1 MNTVE
6 MTGKTPEEAIEFA
19 LKELDAERG
28 EVEIDVVNRGKSG
41 ILGIGGEPARVRVTL
56 IEQPSDLARVATEV
70 LEDLI
75 ERMDVVA
82 SVHLKQAYN
91 EEVDG
96 PIIEVDGEDSGLL
109 IGRRG
114 ETLRSLQFIV
124 SFICAKRM
132 GERVNLFVD
141 VAGYQERR
149 YNSLRNLAKRVAQR
163 VADGG
168 RLNHPRTHAAQRTS
182 HRPPDARQRPER
194 HHSKRRTRRPA
205 PGRRRAAGVNAPCDF
220 LNLTPSGGE
229 IQRGG
234 TEEHPGDRRSTE
246 RVG

>member
-1 MNTVE
+1 M
-6 MTGKTPEEAIEFA
+6 
-19 LKELDAERG
+19 
-28 EVEIDVVNRGKSG
+28 
-41 ILGIGGEPARVRVTL
+41 
-56 IEQPSDLARVATEV
+56 

-75 ERMDVVA
+75 EKMDVVA

-149 YNSLRNLAKRVAQR
+149 YTSLRNLARRVAQR

-168 RLNHPRTHAAQRTS
+168 NSITLEPMPPNERRIVHLALANDPNVTTTSVGHGDQRQVVVE
-182 HRPPDARQRPER
+182 PQE
-194 HHSKRRTRRPA
+194 
-205 PGRRRAAGVNAPCDF
+205 
-220 LNLTPSGGE
+220 
-229 IQRGG
+229 
-234 TEEHPGDRRSTE
+234 
-246 RVG
+246 